1 MKNTYTHLVAEGL
14 ERLERAEAVLER
26 LGGDAEHA
34 DHGEAAVLELGGLEL
49 EDGGVVGGGGE
60 AEGVEVAAGVAALVG
75 VELCDHDERGRII
88 RSVGRSNIIIFIV
101 EILFRRRG

>member
-1 MKNTYTHLVAEGL
+1 MKNTHTHLVAEGL

-75 VELCDHDERGRII
+75 VELCDHDERGENY
-88 RSVGRSNIIIFIV
+88 SVSRASIIITSWKYCFDV
-101 EILFRRRG
+101 AGE

>member
-1 MKNTYTHLVAEGL
+1 MKNTHTHLVAEGL

-34 DHGEAAVLELGGLEL
+34 DHGEAAVLELGGLKL
-49 EDGGVVGGGGE
+49 EDSLGGRGGRE

>member
-26 LGGDAEHA
+26 LRGDAEHA

-75 VELCDHDERGRII
+75 VELCDHDELGRII
-88 RSVGRSNIIIFIV
+88 RSVGRHHHIV